1 MWLHKQ
7 SPATLRVVAAS
18 KVHEA
23 KLGELPSAETV
34 LQLAAAEPG
43 ANARAALIIVREE
56 LLADD
61 GETIVPIFKANAAA
75 PRVTVADLDT
85 LWALAGL
92 GRTPRCKL
100 AQPGG
105 KMMPR
110 KHLGFAAELWE
121 RWATEP
127 GGLDNLREPLRSVLS
142 GVPRSAE

>member
-7 SPATLRVVAAS
+7 SPATLRVVAVA

-23 KLGELPSAETV
+23 TLGKLPSAKAV
-34 LQLAAAEPG
+34 LLLAAAEPG

-61 GETIVPIFKANAAA
+61 GEAIVPIFKANAAA

-92 GRTPRCKL
+92 GRTPLCKL

-105 KMMPR
+105 RLMPR
-110 KHLGFAAELWE
+110 QHLGFAAELWE

-127 GGLDNLREPLRSVLS
+127 GELESVREPLRSVLAGAS
-142 GVPRSAE
+142 KHHE